1 MGYLGQSLE
10 AKGSMKRK
18 QCSSSSPTKIERKTI
33 EKNRR
38 DQMKNLYSTLK
49 SLLPNQPSKEALSLP
64 DQVDEAINY
73 IKMLE
78 TKLKECK
85 KKKESLQGRERSHAC
100 ISDGTEARL
109 MTSSSPK
116 APEIEI
122 HEMGSNLEVILTSGV
137 DDQFIFYEVIR
148 ILHQDGAEIL
158 NANFSVVGNT
168 IFHVIHAEI
177 RDSMFGFGA
186 AKISERLKGF
196 VSGCAS
202 EGEMQLPELWD
213 FEINPELWEF

>member
-1 MGYLGQSLE
+1 MWEQ
-10 AKGSMKRK
+10 
-18 QCSSSSPTKIERKTI
+18 
-33 EKNRR
+33 
-38 DQMKNLYSTLK
+38 
-49 SLLPNQPSKEALSLP
+49 EALSLP

-78 TKLKECK
+78 MKLKECK

-100 ISDGTEARL
+100 ISDGPEARL
-109 MTSSSPK
+109 MTISSPK

-122 HEMGSNLEVILTSGV
+122 HQMGSNFEVNLTSGV

-168 IFHVIHAEI
+168 IFHVIHAE
-177 RDSMFGFGA
+177 
-186 AKISERLKGF
+186 
-196 VSGCAS
+196 VCY
-202 EGEMQLPELWD
+202 
-213 FEINPELWEF
+213 N